1 MKEGEGRGKRRR
13 NLIRI
18 EGRWKDSD
26 RRSNLVSAEAC
37 RVGEGCVER
46 EWFS

>member
-1 MKEGEGRGKRRR
+1 MKEGKEKGKRRS

-18 EGRWKDSD
+18 KGRWKDSD
-26 RRSNLVSAEAC
+26 SGSGLVSAEAC

-46 EWFS
+46 EW